1 MEKKSNR
8 RNWANCG
15 FKLDANFV
23 ASKIILL
30 NLISLKKMKTLG
42 KLKLNE
48 FRKAELE
55 KRELNTL
62 KGGCS
67 CKCAC
72 AGGWDYTNANDG
84 GENGAGRAY

>member
-1 MEKKSNR
+1 
-8 RNWANCG
+8 
-15 FKLDANFV
+15 
-23 ASKIILL
+23 
-30 NLISLKKMKTLG
+30 MKTLG

-72 AGGWDYTNANDG
+72 VEFMGQATDNSGS
-84 GENGAGRAY
+84 NGAGRAY